1 MQITIQ
7 NKEIHLQEGEKK
19 QIIRLYD
26 GFIQVLDEKN
36 QDYTSYAVIKQP
48 NLLEAKIEG
57 NTIFFQNKK
66 IIVND
71 DLLLEIYEDEVL
83 VTKDVNNHYVNNYI
97 KNDLLALEGHKEME
111 NDSYHYLNTKKLNP
125 NNCIYGLGD
134 KTGFMNKRGYE
145 YINWNTDNPDPQVDC
160 FKSLYK
166 SIPFFIV
173 KGEKNYGIF
182 VDNTYKTIFDFGKY
196 KADELFFGST
206 GGYLNYYLFFGSLK
220 EIISSYTR
228 LTGRVNLPQRWTLG
242 YQQSRWSY
250 ASKDEV
256 LALVESFKQND
267 IPLECVHLD
276 IDYMDQYKVFTT
288 SEEKFPGF
296 KEMVDTLKQ
305 QGIKVVTII
314 DPGVKAQDGYFVYE
328 EGLKNEYFAQKD
340 NKVYHNAVWP
350 GDSVFPAFTD
360 KDVRK
365 WWGGL
370 TKKITD
376 LGVAGIWNDMNE
388 PASFNGPIE
397 LDVEFKDGNNTKLHK
412 EVHNVYGHLM
422 AEATYKGMKEN
433 TNKRPFIITRACYSG
448 SQRYTT
454 AWTGDNHSIWAH
466 LEMAIPQQ
474 CNLGMSGMPFV
485 GTDIG
490 GFGSDCTKEL
500 LIRWIEVGIF
510 SPLCRNHSAYGTRRQ
525 EPWTFDQETI
535 DIYRKFVNLRY
546 KLVPY
551 LYDLFYK
558 HQQDGLPILRPLA
571 LEFEND
577 SKCESINDEFMVG
590 ENILV
595 APQVKNGAFNRVV
608 YLPKGK
614 WIDFNTN
621 RLYEG
626 GKSYI
631 YETPLDTCPIFVK
644 YNSIIPTYTST
655 NIDNPDEITF
665 LCYGERA
672 TYSHY
677 QDNGVD
683 FSYENGVYNL
693 YDVSF
698 DKDFSISLSHQGYE
712 KYTNI
717 KNVIIRG
724 E

>member
-1 MQITIQ
+1 MQINQ
-7 NKEIHLQEGEKK
+7 KNKQIYLTENNQT
-19 QIIRLYD
+19 QIIRIYD
-26 GFIQVLDEKN
+26 GYIQVLDEKAME
-36 QDYTSYAVIKQP
+36 YKSYAVINP
-48 NLLEAKIEG
+48 SELIDFKIDG
-57 NTIFFQNKK
+57 NIITFQNKK

-71 DLLLEIYEDEVL
+71 HFLLEIYEDNVL
-83 VTKDVNNHYVNNYI
+83 VSKDIENSYKNDYV
-97 KNDLLALEGHKEME
+97 KNDLLSLEGHKEMD
-111 NDSYHYLNTKKLNP
+111 NDSYLYLKTKKLND
-125 NNCIYGLGD
+125 NDYIYGLGD

-173 KGEKNYGIF
+173 KSEKNYGIL
-182 VDNTYKTIFDFGKY
+182 VDNTYKTIFNFGQRKNN
-196 KADELFFGST
+196 ELFFGST

-220 EIISSYTR
+220 EIITAYTK
-228 LTGRVNLPQRWTLG
+228 LTGRVNIPQRWTLG
-242 YQQSRWSY
+242 YHQSRWSY

-256 LALVESFKQND
+256 LALVESFKKNN
-267 IPLECVHLD
+267 IPLECIHLD

-288 SEEKFPGF
+288 SDDKFPGF
-296 KEMVDTLKQ
+296 KELVDTLRK

-328 EGLKNEYFAQKD
+328 EGLKNGYFAQKD

-360 KDVRK
+360 EDVRK

-376 LGVAGIWNDMNE
+376 LGVSGIWNDMNE

-397 LDVEFKDGNNTKLHK
+397 LDVMFKDGNTYKEHK
-412 EVHNVYGHLM
+412 EVHNIYGHLM
-422 AEATYKGMKEN
+422 AQATYEGMKKN
-433 TNKRPFIITRACYSG
+433 TNKRPFIITRACFSG

-474 CNLGMSGMPFV
+474 CNLGISGMPYI

-500 LIRWIEVGIF
+500 LIRWIELGIF

-525 EPWTFDQETI
+525 EPWTFDQEVV
-535 DIYRKFVNLRY
+535 DIYRKYVNIRY
-546 KLVPY
+546 QLIPY
-551 LYDLFYK
+551 FYDLFYK
-558 HQQDGLPILRPLA
+558 HQEDGLPIIRSLA

-577 SKCESINDEFMVG
+577 QKCLSINDEFMLG

-595 APQVKNGAFNRVV
+595 APQVKQGGFERAI
-608 YLPKGK
+608 YLPEGK
-614 WIDFNTN
+614 WIDYNTN
-621 RLYEG
+621 KIYEG
-626 GKSYI
+626 NKSYL
-631 YETPLDTCPIFVK
+631 YETPLDICPIFIK
-644 YNSIIPTYTST
+644 YNSIIPTYNNTS
-655 NIDNPDEITF
+655 IDNPTEITF
-665 LCYGERA
+665 TCYGEKAKYR
-672 TYSHY
+672 HY

-683 FSYENGVYNL
+683 FEYQNGEYNIYEINYNQKPEL
-693 YDVSF
+693 NLIHY
-698 DKDFSISLSHQGYE
+698 GYTE
-712 KYTNI
+712 YKNI
-717 KNVIIRG
+717 TFKKIAG